1 MSKNNSTISVPN
13 PKLCVICPISVI
25 IASKDLDLE
34 RVSSAWLGSAEQGTN
49 DKEWVM
55 EPARKMCRTKNDN
68 ENLTLKHISFTFC
81 SLFRVEIIKTSN
93 KLTVFDIQ
101 WLHFVGRG
109 AFPNAR
115 PRRLS
120 ADVCVLELE
129 DNNPKYPW
137 KENKTFA
144 VFPFFASQK
153 PPPWLFFFAA
163 AFFWFL
169 PKGRGLKG
177 RKFPAWPPGWS
188 PLLLLRFWLHRLL
201 GFYLDGGSPLE
212 APHPEVHR
220 SLTSVGGG
228 GRVDVG

>member
-13 PKLCVICPISVI
+13 PKLRVICPISVI

-129 DNNPKYPW
+129 DNNPKTP
-137 KENKTFA
+137 KRSKTFA
-144 VFPFFASQK
+144 VFPFFASPKK
-153 PPPWLFFFAA
+153 PRVFFFG
-163 AFFWFL
+163 FL
-169 PKGRGLKG
+169 PKAGGWRT
-177 RKFPAWPPGWS
+177 KFPAKRQDG
-188 PLLLLRFWLHRLL
+188 RLCFCFAFGCIVCWGFTSMEVRRLKRLIRKSIGVIQL
-201 GFYLDGGSPLE
+201 GGTGGCWDRE
-212 APHPEVHR
+212 I
-220 SLTSVGGG
+220 
-228 GRVDVG
+228 

>member
-13 PKLCVICPISVI
+13 PKLRVICPISVI

-129 DNNPKYPW
+129 DNNPKTP
-137 KENKTFA
+137 KRSKTFA
-144 VFPFFASQK
+144 VFPFFASPKK
-153 PPPWLFFFAA
+153 PRVFFLGFSLRPGVEGRNSQRNARMVASASASLLVASFVGDSPRWRFAA
-163 AFFWFL
+163 
-169 PKGRGLKG
+169 
-177 RKFPAWPPGWS
+177 WS
-188 PLLLLRFWLHRLL
+188 ASS
-201 GFYLDGGSPLE
+201 GSP
-212 APHPEVHR
+212 
-220 SLTSVGGG
+220 
-228 GRVDVG
+228 